1 MSHDTAERLFPRGTG
16 ADDKTTKLA
25 TARWH
30 FDLSNFAPGMVW
42 LGRNENG
49 EPVGVADDRHL
60 FTTAA
65 NRSGKGTGLIIP
77 NLALWPGSAV
87 VIDPKGE
94 NAAITAHHRAAMK
107 GHEVIALDPFRESGL
122 GPEFYGSFNPLDMIA
137 IESDDAI
144 DIAGLIADAVMV
156 KANAKDAHWDE
167 SGRDLITGVI
177 LHVCD
182 TEQEG
187 ERTLKR
193 VRQLLIK
200 GDSDFACALDMVADE
215 DDEDTKRPTNSFDAL
230 WAHMKASEAE
240 NEFIRDMIIGAAET
254 ITAMGQNE
262 RGSVLSTARRNLR
275 FLATPKIAQS
285 LSETSFDIDRL
296 KMSKGGQTI
305 YLCLPARVFPTHAR
319 YLRLI
324 ISMLLYRM
332 EEIGLEKP
340 ASGHSV
346 LFILDEFASLGHMDM
361 LEKAAGLM
369 AGYGV
374 KLWPIVQDLTQIK
387 KHYRESWETFLANA
401 GAMTFFA
408 NSDLTTLEW
417 LSKRMGDTEV
427 IRENKGRSTSE
438 TKGTS
443 ETSGTSQQEGESY
456 TDSRSQTEADMA
468 PLSQLATVQGGQS
481 IFDVFTRR
489 FEKSTAQSHQTGRSE
504 GASSQKSESH
514 STAENVS
521 VTTGQSRSEQII
533 KTGLMTVDEIAA
545 YFARETGRMIAF
557 VSGKGP
563 YAINRTPY
571 FADEAFT
578 ELLKRH

>member
-1 MSHDTAERLFPRGTG
+1 MSYEFGQSPFPRGT
-16 ADDKTTKLA
+16 ASDDKSTKLA

-30 FDLSNFAPGMVW
+30 FDLPSFEQGMIW
-42 LGRNENG
+42 LGRRESG
-49 EPVGVADDRHL
+49 EPVGIADDRHL

-77 NLALWPGSAV
+77 NLALWSGSAV

-94 NAAITAHHRAAMK
+94 NAAITAHHRKAIE
-107 GHEVIALDPFRESGL
+107 GHEVIALDPFAESGL
-122 GPEFYGSFNPLDMIA
+122 DPTFFGTLNPLDMID
-137 IESDDAI
+137 IESDEAI
-144 DIAGLIADAVMV
+144 DIAGLIADAIMV
-156 KANAKDAHWDE
+156 KANAKDMHWDE
-167 SGRDLITGVI
+167 SGRDYLTGLI

-182 TEQEG
+182 TEEG
-187 ERTLKR
+187 ESRTLSR

-200 GDSDFACALDMVADE
+200 GDRDFAAALDVVAD
-215 DDEDTKRPTNSFDAL
+215 DEEEPQRSTNAFDGL
-230 WAHMKASEAE
+230 WAHMKASEAT
-240 NEFIRDMIIGAAET
+240 NEFVRDMIIGSAET

-262 RGSVLSTARRNLR
+262 RGSVLSTARRNMR
-275 FLATPKIAQS
+275 FLATPKIAYN
-285 LSETSFDIDRL
+285 LSRTSFDIDRL
-296 KMSKGGQTI
+296 KTSEGGQTI
-305 YLCLPARVFPTHAR
+305 YLCLPARLFPTHAR

-324 ISMLLYRM
+324 ISILLYRM
-332 EEIGLEKP
+332 EAIGLEKP
-340 ASGHSV
+340 ASGHPV
-346 LFILDEFASLGHMDM
+346 LFILDEFASLGHMEM

-401 GAMTFFA
+401 GAVTFFA

-417 LSKRMGDTEV
+417 LSKRMGETEV
-427 IRENKGRSTSE
+427 IRENKGSSTSE

-443 ETSGTSQQEGESY
+443 ETNGTSQQEGESW
-456 TDSRSQTEADMA
+456 TDSQSQTESDMA

-489 FEKSTAQSHQTGRSE
+489 FEKSTAESYQTGRSE

-514 STAENVS
+514 SIAES
-521 VTTGQSRSEQII
+521 ASTTNGRSRSEQLI
-533 KTGLMTVDEIAA
+533 KTNLMTVDEIAA
-545 YFARETGRMIAF
+545 HFARETGRMVAF

-563 YAINRTPY
+563 YAVNRTPY
-571 FADEAFT
+571 FADKAFRG
-578 ELLKRH
+578 LVQSD